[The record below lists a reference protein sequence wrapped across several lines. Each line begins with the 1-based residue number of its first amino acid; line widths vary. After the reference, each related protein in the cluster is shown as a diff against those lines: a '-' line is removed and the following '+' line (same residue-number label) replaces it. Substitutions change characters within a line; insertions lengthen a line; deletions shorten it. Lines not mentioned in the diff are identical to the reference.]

1 MSAFGH
7 ILPSRRPLYAAV
19 VDAMDQANGRVLDT
33 LDSENIADNTI
44 VLFFSDNG
52 ATRVDGRGGGDNAPL
67 RGGKAEGYEGGI
79 RVAAL
84 ARWPQQ
90 IRAGSEVNEMLTVM
104 DVFPTLA
111 AATGIKAQNSKDF
124 DGYNALKT
132 LTQDQPVERDNIVVF
147 GSEIPLSG
155 SFNFAAIDG
164 DWKLVQWVEQ
174 DLYQITVENELYNLS
189 NDIGEWHDVS
199 VDNPQRVAVMAK
211 AIAQWRANYPI
222 NGTRARIAAPP
233 GWHPPRDWASFPQP
247 LSQLQDKAAH
257 SMAPNK
263 PILYMLDQKQ
273 GERGRLVYD
282 CQRIELLG
290 NICNPFSQ

>member
-1 MSAFGH
+1 
-7 ILPSRRPLYAAV
+7 
-19 VDAMDQANGRVLDT
+19 
-33 LDSENIADNTI
+33 
-44 VLFFSDNG
+44 
-52 ATRVDGRGGGDNAPL
+52 
-67 RGGKAEGYEGGI
+67 
-79 RVAAL
+79 
-84 ARWPQQ
+84 
-90 IRAGSEVNEMLTVM
+90 
-104 DVFPTLA
+104 
-111 AATGIKAQNSKDF
+111 
-124 DGYNALKT
+124 
-132 LTQDQPVERDNIVVF
+132 
-147 GSEIPLSG
+147 
-155 SFNFAAIDG
+155 
-164 DWKLVQWVEQ
+164 
-174 DLYQITVENELYNLS
+174 
-189 NDIGEWHDVS
+189 
-199 VDNPQRVAVMAK
+199 MAK